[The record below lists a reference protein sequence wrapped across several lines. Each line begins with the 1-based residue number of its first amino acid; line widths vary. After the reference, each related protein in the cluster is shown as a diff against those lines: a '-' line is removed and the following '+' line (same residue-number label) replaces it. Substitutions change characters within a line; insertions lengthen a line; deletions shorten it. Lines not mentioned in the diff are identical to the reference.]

1 MILLCEYIFF
11 LFKNILENLVKNYLT
26 NANSKNLKPWETKGR
41 SNFVEKNLLTFLIEQ
56 SKIKK
61 QSYFEKGI
69 IFINKKLKSIQDLIP
84 IEEILENGIIKLKKN
99 NYIKIIK
106 IIPINFNL
114 KSNLEKEAI
123 LNSYKMFLKT
133 CDFDIQILIQSKK
146 EDLSRHFSIIK
157 NNLKNKENNL
167 LNNYLNNYIDFIK
180 KINNEKKSSSK
191 NYFLIIKE
199 NKNLETEASE
209 EIIIQNLNDK
219 YFKIKET
226 LARCGNKVFENNKE
240 EIINILF
247 SFLNLKNN

>member
-1 MILLCEYIFF
+1 M
-11 LFKNILENLVKNYLT
+11 K
-26 NANSKNLKPWETKGR
+26 
-41 SNFVEKNLLTFLIEQ
+41 
-56 SKIKK
+56 
-61 QSYFEKGI
+61 
-69 IFINKKLKSIQDLIP
+69 NKKLKSIQEWIP
-84 IEEILENGIIKLKKN
+84 VEEIFENGIIKLEKN

-123 LNSYKMFLKT
+123 LNSYKIFLKT

-157 NNLKNKENNL
+157 NNLKNNKNNL
-167 LNNYLNNYIDFIK
+167 LNNYLINYINFIK
-180 KINNEKKSSSK
+180 KINNEKKSSSR

-199 NKNLETEASE
+199 NKNFESEASE

-219 YFKIKET
+219 YFKIRDA
-226 LARCGNKVFENNKE
+226 LARCGNRVVENNKD

-247 SFLNLKNN
+247 SFLNSKKY